1 MTGRERVLNTLAF
14 RGSDRIPLDIWVLPA
29 ARLAHG
35 KAFEELQA
43 RYADRVDIASF
54 VGPFDHGFTPE
65 YYEVG
70 TYTDPWGSRWTN
82 IQAGVVGEV
91 KHPVF
96 ADYEAMKGYTPPTA
110 QFLREWESNK
120 PALEEKIAA
129 ARRAGKFIIGGWVS
143 VFERF
148 QFLRGTEDLY
158 CDIALEEPEM
168 FAMMDMVM
176 EFLRVYV
183 DAWLAMD
190 VDAVP
195 FGDDWGTQRSLLI
208 SPDAWVK
215 LFKPLYQELFDRIH
229 AAGKKVFFH
238 SDGYIFDLYP
248 HFIEMGVDAIN
259 SQLWCMGVEKVAKE
273 FAGKI
278 TFWGEISRQN
288 TLPHGTPEDVKQAAR
303 TMIQALRV
311 NGGGLIG
318 ESEINRD
325 VPLANVEA
333 FYTAWDE

>member
-129 ARRAGKFIIGGWVS
+129 AR
-143 VFERF
+143 
-148 QFLRGTEDLY
+148 
-158 CDIALEEPEM
+158 
-168 FAMMDMVM
+168 
-176 EFLRVYV
+176 
-183 DAWLAMD
+183 
-190 VDAVP
+190 
-195 FGDDWGTQRSLLI
+195 
-208 SPDAWVK
+208 
-215 LFKPLYQELFDRIH
+215 KPGNSSS
-229 AAGKKVFFH
+229 AAG
-238 SDGYIFDLYP
+238 SACSSG
-248 HFIEMGVDAIN
+248 
-259 SQLWCMGVEKVAKE
+259 SSSC
-273 FAGKI
+273 
-278 TFWGEISRQN
+278 GEPRTSTATSPWRSRRCS
-288 TLPHGTPEDVKQAAR
+288 P
-303 TMIQALRV
+303 
-311 NGGGLIG
+311 
-318 ESEINRD
+318 
-325 VPLANVEA
+325 
-333 FYTAWDE
+333 